1 MLLFVKNVALL
12 ILFSFLFFSDLEL
25 AAELGKALL
34 EKNREL
40 ESQVNHLQNIIHDQ
54 TVEIQVVH

>member
-40 ESQVNHLQNIIHDQ
+40 ESQVNQLQNIIHDQ